1 MSFDAFTSVP
11 YQVSRE
17 DNGGGSRRRRWWCGV
32 GANLVV
38 VAVVVLGTNVGILV
52 GLRTNLLSSVHKTAK
67 VEAK

>member
-1 MSFDAFTSVP
+1 MAD
-11 YQVSRE
+11 R
-17 DNGGGSRRRRWWCGV
+17 GGGGGGGGV